1 MSEDLQF
8 ESTTTEHSDEVACS
22 ACDKPV
28 RDTYFMA
35 NGAMVCPEC
44 RLELLSTAPTGTA
57 FGRLSK
63 AIGFGL
69 VGGAIG
75 AAVYF
80 LIVKLT
86 GYEVGLV
93 AILVGFLV
101 GAGVKLGSAGRGGFG
116 YQTLAVGLTYL
127 AIVSSYVPL
136 MIDEMNSDML
146 LDTQSL
152 AQDSE
157 IPKISILASGAV
169 QLDGAEVSIE
179 QLRSHLESIAET
191 TWAACYYREGMDA
204 VEPPPVA
211 EEVAGLLEEYGMDR
225 VVYNDAEF
233 TEPLLIGEGLVASDG
248 LSTVAMLGILLIL
261 AAISPFLSL
270 PENLIG
276 LGIIGFALYQ
286 AWSMNKRDSL
296 ELEGPFELGSSMST
310 ALPAEAG

>member
-1 MSEDLQF
+1 MTDDLQF
-8 ESTTTEHSDEVACS
+8 DSTSGEYPDATAETACS

-28 RDTYFMA
+28 RDTYFTA

-44 RLELLSTAPTGTA
+44 RLEMLSSAPTGTA
-57 FGRLSK
+57 LGRLSK

-116 YQTLAVGLTYL
+116 YQALAVGLTYL

-136 MIDEMNSDML
+136 MIDEMNSEMA

-152 AQDSE
+152 ALDAE

-169 QLDGAEVSIE
+169 RLDGAEVSIE

-204 VEPPPVA
+204 GEPPPIA

-225 VVYNDAEF
+225 VVFTDAEF

-248 LSTVAMLGILLIL
+248 LSVVAMLGILLIL
-261 AAISPFLSL
+261 AAVSPFLGL

-276 LGIIGFALYQ
+276 LAIIGLAPALCLSRPPL
-286 AWSMNKRDSL
+286 AAAHA
-296 ELEGPFELGSSMST
+296 SS
-310 ALPAEAG
+310 APK